1 MYVISEIRYIL
12 FALNPVWLRCC
23 QRGFLYSSNGVCRW
37 PKGTLPK
44 WKNFWY
50 NYFGQFRN
58 IEKNCRKA
66 MKKSH
71 FSKTSRDRPKSAP
84 YPRLKNSKK
93 TSKCQVLFYSTRKS
107 KFFEKKFFEKIT
119 YSKNW
124 TEWRAG
130 ARATVSQRRKTERGD
145 PLWFF
150 NIHSVA
156 KHEKIEENKNF
167 HFREK
172 ISQCRKKTERGDPL
186 GFFNIH
192 SVAKHQ
198 KKMQG
203 GPFREKFFFE
213 KKVSQCRKKNER
225 GESLVSPGM
234 VCYAEKQEK
243 PFWFSSLDQIVH
255 FDAIIF
261 CRTFVELFWS
271 VRVDRKKRVTIIV
284 AFHFMKRRLK
294 MRQLK
299 LSFTVV

>member
-1 MYVISEIRYIL
+1 
-12 FALNPVWLRCC
+12 
-23 QRGFLYSSNGVCRW
+23 
-37 PKGTLPK
+37 
-44 WKNFWY
+44 
-50 NYFGQFRN
+50 
-58 IEKNCRKA
+58 
-66 MKKSH
+66 MKKLHTQNNGPSGA
-71 FSKTSRDRPKSAP
+71 PGLASANP
-84 YPRLKNSKK
+84 
-93 TSKCQVLFYSTRKS
+93 
-107 KFFEKKFFEKIT
+107 
-119 YSKNW
+119 
-124 TEWRAG
+124 WRAK
-130 ARATVSQRRKTERGD
+130 VSQCRKTERVD
-145 PLWFF
+145 PLRFF

-198 KKMQG
+198 KNAG
-203 GPFREKFFFE
+203 GTLEE
-213 KKVSQCRKKNER
+213 KKIRRKKFRKKMSRSAEKNER

-294 MRQLK
+294 MSQLYLK
-299 LSFTVV
+299 GIETIVISIITLEKDE